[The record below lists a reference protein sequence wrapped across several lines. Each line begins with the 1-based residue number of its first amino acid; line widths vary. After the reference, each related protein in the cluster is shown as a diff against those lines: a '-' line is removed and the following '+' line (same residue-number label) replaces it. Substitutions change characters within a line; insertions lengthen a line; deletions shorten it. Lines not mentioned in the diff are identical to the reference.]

1 MSGTRARWWDSLGVA
16 FVAGTS
22 GLFGLRYPSLTLDEL
37 SLLIYPDLVA
47 HGRVPNRDF
56 FTPYGPGG
64 YWPLVA
70 ANEIGGGVSVIAERL
85 VGLSYHV
92 LLAVGIWALC
102 RRYGRY
108 PALLAGL
115 LAALLSAG
123 LLLVAYAWLLALA
136 AAVWSLAMAQ
146 RRRWILCGVLAAIT
160 CTVRPELMAV
170 LVVVLAIQLPS
181 RAAAVRTAGGFL
193 MGAVPLLV
201 HVAIA
206 GPDLV
211 RNVFIDRLRPDNRL
225 PFPPSFVGD
234 RVMLVLVGLA
244 VVALI
249 ADAIRCR
256 DRASAAD
263 AVLAVGLLPQM
274 LQRTDR
280 DHLLFVGVLVL
291 PLAVAAVMRRAGV
304 IELLTVPS
312 WVPAAFLGI
321 VGVAGLALALVA
333 PHGDRLQVGGR
344 SLYTESPQASAWG
357 KSVVA
362 TVRASVRPGEKVF
375 VGATDMSRGS
385 LTAIYIY
392 YLAPELVPHAY
403 FLELAPG
410 ISERPGSR
418 LVDDLT
424 ASDVLALTEFQR
436 SQAEQVFPYLP
447 RGSLATNRY
456 YRAHFCRIATE
467 HEVEIWR
474 RCR

>member
-1 MSGTRARWWDSLGVA
+1 LGVA

-70 ANEIGGGVSVIAERL
+70 ANEIGGGVSVVTERL

-92 LLAVGIWALC
+92 FLAVGVWALC

-108 PALLAGL
+108 AALLAGL

-123 LLLVAYAWLLALA
+123 LLLVAYPWLLALGA
-136 AAVWSLAMAQ
+136 SVWSLAMAQ
-146 RRRWILCGVLAAIT
+146 RGRWILCGVLAAVA
-160 CTVRPELMAV
+160 CTVRPELIAV
-170 LVVVLAIQLPS
+170 LVVVLAIQIPS
-181 RAAAVRTAGGFL
+181 RAAAWRAVGGFFA
-193 MGAVPLLV
+193 GAMPLLV
-201 HVAIA
+201 HLAFA

-225 PFPPSFVGD
+225 PFPPPVAGD
-234 RVMLVLVGLA
+234 RIMFVLVGLA
-244 VVALI
+244 VVALVV
-249 ADAIRCR
+249 DAFRWR
-256 DRASAAD
+256 DRTSAAN

-274 LQRTDR
+274 LQRIEH

-291 PLAVAAVMRRAGV
+291 PMAAASVMRRAGV
-304 IELLTVPS
+304 IERIKLPT
-312 WVPAAFLGI
+312 WAAAACLGA
-321 VGVAGLALALVA
+321 VGVAALALALMA
-333 PHGDRLQVGGR
+333 PHGDLLQVGGR
-344 SLYTESPQASAWG
+344 ALYTASPQASAWG

-362 TVRASVRPGEKVF
+362 TVRANLRPGEKIF

-392 YLAPELVPHAY
+392 YLAPDLVPHAY

-410 ISERPGSR
+410 ISERTGSP
-418 LVDDLT
+418 LIDDLR
-424 ASDVLALTEFQR
+424 AADVLALTDFKR
-436 SQAEQVFPYLP
+436 SQADQVFPYLP
-447 RGSLATNRY
+447 RGSASTNRY
-456 YRAHFCRIATE
+456 YRAHFCRIATA

>member
-1 MSGTRARWWDSLGVA
+1 MSGARARWWDSLGVA
-16 FVAGTS
+16 LVAGTS

-70 ANEIGGGVSVIAERL
+70 ANELTGGVSVIAERL
-85 VGLSYHV
+85 VGISYHV
-92 LLAVGIWALC
+92 FLAVGVWALC
-102 RRYGRY
+102 RHYGRY
-108 PALLAGL
+108 AALLAGL

-123 LLLVAYAWLLALA
+123 LLLVAYPWLLALGA
-136 AAVWSLAMAQ
+136 AIWSLAMAQ
-146 RRRWILCGVLAAIT
+146 RRRWILCGVLAALA
-160 CTVRPELMAV
+160 CTVRPELIAV
-170 LVVVLAIQLPS
+170 LVVVLAIQIPS
-181 RAAAVRTAGGFL
+181 RAAAGRVAGGFVI
-193 MGAVPLLV
+193 GAVPLLV
-201 HVAIA
+201 HLAIA

-225 PFPPSFVGD
+225 PFPPSVLGD
-234 RVMLVLVGLA
+234 RVLLVLVGLA
-244 VVALI
+244 VVVLVV
-249 ADAIRCR
+249 DAARWR
-256 DRASAAD
+256 DRTSAAN
-263 AVLAVGLLPQM
+263 AVLAIGLLPQM
-274 LQRTDR
+274 LQRTEH

-291 PLAVAAVMRRAGV
+291 PLAAAAVMRRAGV
-304 IELLTVPS
+304 IELIRTPS
-312 WVPAAFLGI
+312 WAPAACLGV
-321 VGVAGLALALVA
+321 VGVAALALAVVA
-333 PHGDRLQVGGR
+333 PQGDRLQVGGR
-344 SLYTESPQASAWG
+344 TLYTGSPQASAWG

-362 TVRASVRPGEKVF
+362 TVRANVRPGEKVF

-392 YLAPELVPHAY
+392 YLAPDLVPHAY

-418 LVDDLT
+418 LIDDLR
-424 ASDVLALTEFQR
+424 ASDVLALTDFQR
-436 SQAEQVFPYLP
+436 SQAAQVFPYLP
-447 RGSLATNRY
+447 RGSAATNRY
-456 YRAHFCRIATE
+456 YRAHFCRVATA